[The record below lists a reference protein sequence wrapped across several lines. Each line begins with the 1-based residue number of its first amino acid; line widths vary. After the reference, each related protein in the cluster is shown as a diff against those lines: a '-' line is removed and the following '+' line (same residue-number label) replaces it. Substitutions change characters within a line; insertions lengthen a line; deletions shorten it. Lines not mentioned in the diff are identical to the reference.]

1 LWGVNKRPKIISGG
15 LDASDKRG
23 ARSLVTVDDDN
34 ARTVGGMDLDAPMLR
49 VDRLTVRF
57 GGVTALDDVSFGV
70 EPGSVCGL
78 IGPNGAGKTTLFDC
92 VSRLTRPQQGRIEV
106 DGHDL
111 LALAAH
117 QVAGLGVARTFQ
129 HLGLFGSLTVRENVM
144 LGGHHAFRTGFGA
157 AALRL
162 PLVGREERAL
172 RRRADEVLERVGL
185 THLAA
190 QPAVGLPYGTLKR
203 IELAR
208 ALGAA
213 PRLLLLD
220 EPASGLS
227 HGEVDEL
234 AAVIAAIRDQSNLT
248 VLLVEHH
255 MGLVMRMS
263 DKVVVLDFGRKIA
276 EGTPAAVREDPEVI
290 RAYLGVPA

>member
-1 LWGVNKRPKIISGG
+1 
-15 LDASDKRG
+15 
-23 ARSLVTVDDDN
+23 
-34 ARTVGGMDLDAPMLR
+34 MDLDAPMLR

-70 EPGSVCGL
+70 EGGSVCGL

-106 DGHDL
+106 DGRDL

-172 RRRADEVLERVGL
+172 RRRADEVL
-185 THLAA
+185 
-190 QPAVGLPYGTLKR
+190 
-203 IELAR
+203 
-208 ALGAA
+208 
-213 PRLLLLD
+213 
-220 EPASGLS
+220 
-227 HGEVDEL
+227 
-234 AAVIAAIRDQSNLT
+234 AAIRDQSNLT

-276 EGTPAAVREDPEVI
+276 EGTPAAVREDPEVV

>member
-1 LWGVNKRPKIISGG
+1 
-15 LDASDKRG
+15 
-23 ARSLVTVDDDN
+23 
-34 ARTVGGMDLDAPMLR
+34 MDPDAPMLR

-57 GGVTALDDVSFGV
+57 GGVTALDEVSFGV

-106 DGHDL
+106 DGRDL
-111 LALAAH
+111 LALAPH

-129 HLGLFGSLTVRENVM
+129 HLGVFGSLTVRENVM
-144 LGGHHAFRTGFGA
+144 LGGHHASRAGFA
-157 AALRL
+157 ASALRL
-162 PLVGREERAL
+162 PQVGREERAL

-185 THLAA
+185 AQLAA
-190 QPAVGLPYGTLKR
+190 RPAVGLPYGTLKR

-227 HGEVDEL
+227 HGEVDDL
-234 AAVIAAIRDQSNLT
+234 AGVIAAIRSDSDLT

-276 EGTPAAVREDPEVI
+276 EGAPAAVREDPEVV

>member
-1 LWGVNKRPKIISGG
+1 M
-15 LDASDKRG
+15 
-23 ARSLVTVDDDN
+23 SL
-34 ARTVGGMDLDAPMLR
+34 LR

-57 GGVTALDDVSFGV
+57 GGVTALEGVSFEL
-70 EPGSVCGL
+70 EPGQVCGL

-92 VSRLTRPQQGRIEV
+92 VSRLTRPQGGRVEL
-106 DGHDL
+106 DGQDL
-111 LALAAH
+111 LAIEPH
-117 QVAGLGVARTFQ
+117 QVAGLGIARTFQ

-144 LGGHHAFRTGFGA
+144 LGGHHTCRSGFGA

-162 PLVGREERAL
+162 PSVRGQERAL
-172 RRRADEVLERVGL
+172 RRRADEVLEHLGL
-185 THLAA
+185 AHLAA
-190 QPAVGLPYGTLKR
+190 RPAAGLPYGTLKR

-234 AAVIAAIRDQSNLT
+234 AEAIAAVRADGDLT

-255 MGLVMRMS
+255 MGMVMRMS

-276 EGTPAAVREDPEVI
+276 EGAPAAVREDPAVVQ
-290 RAYLGVPA
+290 AYLGVPA

>member
-1 LWGVNKRPKIISGG
+1 
-15 LDASDKRG
+15 
-23 ARSLVTVDDDN
+23 
-34 ARTVGGMDLDAPMLR
+34 MDLDAPMLR

-57 GGVTALDDVSFGV
+57 GGVTALDDVSFVV
-70 EPGSVCGL
+70 EGGSVCGL

-106 DGHDL
+106 DGRDL

-190 QPAVGLPYGTLKR
+190 RPAVGLPYGTLKR

-276 EGTPAAVREDPEVI
+276 EGTPAAVREDPEVV

>member
-1 LWGVNKRPKIISGG
+1 
-15 LDASDKRG
+15 
-23 ARSLVTVDDDN
+23 
-34 ARTVGGMDLDAPMLR
+34 MDPDAPMLR

-57 GGVTALDDVSFGV
+57 GGVTALDEVSFGV

-92 VSRLTRPQQGRIEV
+92 VSRLTRPQRGRIEV
-106 DGHDL
+106 DGRDL
-111 LALAAH
+111 LALAPH

-129 HLGLFGSLTVRENVM
+129 HLGLLGSLTVRENVM
-144 LGGHHAFRTGFGA
+144 LGGHHTCRTGFAA

-185 THLAA
+185 AQLAA
-190 QPAVGLPYGTLKR
+190 RPAVGLPYGTLKR

-234 AAVIAAIRDQSNLT
+234 AGVIAAIREDGDLT

>member
-1 LWGVNKRPKIISGG
+1 MPL
-15 LDASDKRG
+15 
-23 ARSLVTVDDDN
+23 
-34 ARTVGGMDLDAPMLR
+34 LR

-57 GGVTALDDVSFGV
+57 GGVTALDGV
-70 EPGSVCGL
+70 AFVLEPGQVCGL

-92 VSRLTRPQQGRIEV
+92 VSRLTRPQAGRVEL

-111 LALAAH
+111 LALEPH
-117 QVAGLGVARTFQ
+117 QVARLGIARTFQ
-129 HLGLFGSLTVRENVM
+129 HLGLLGSLTVRENVM
-144 LGGHHAFRTGFGA
+144 LGGHHTCRAGFGA
-157 AALRL
+157 TALRL
-162 PLVGREERAL
+162 PPVRREERAL
-172 RRRADEVLERVGL
+172 RRRADEVLERLGL
-185 THLAA
+185 AHLATR
-190 QPAVGLPYGTLKR
+190 PAAGLPYGTLKR

-234 AAVIAAIRDQSNLT
+234 AAVIAGLRSDGDLT

-255 MGLVMRMS
+255 MGMVMGMS

-276 EGTPAAVREDPEVI
+276 EGAPAVVREDPAVVQ
-290 RAYLGVPA
+290 AYLGVPA

>member
-1 LWGVNKRPKIISGG
+1 
-15 LDASDKRG
+15 
-23 ARSLVTVDDDN
+23 
-34 ARTVGGMDLDAPMLR
+34 MDLDAPMLR

-92 VSRLTRPQQGRIEV
+92 VSRLTRPRQGRIEV
-106 DGHDL
+106 DGRDL
-111 LALAAH
+111 LALAPQ

-190 QPAVGLPYGTLKR
+190 RPAVGLPYGTLKR
-203 IELAR
+203 VELAR

-234 AAVIAAIRDQSNLT
+234 AAVIAAMRDQSNLT

-276 EGTPAAVREDPEVI
+276 EGTPAAVREDPKVVQ
-290 RAYLGVPA
+290 AYLGVPA

>member
-1 LWGVNKRPKIISGG
+1 
-15 LDASDKRG
+15 
-23 ARSLVTVDDDN
+23 
-34 ARTVGGMDLDAPMLR
+34 MDVAVKADVPMLR
-49 VDRLTVRF
+49 VAQLTVRF
-57 GGVTALDDVSFGV
+57 AGVTALDDVSFDV
-70 EPGSVCGL
+70 EPGRVCGL

-92 VSRLTRPQQGRIEV
+92 VSRLTRPQGGRIEL
-106 DGHDL
+106 DGRDL
-111 LALAAH
+111 LALESH
-117 QVAGLGVARTFQ
+117 QVAALGVARTFQ
-129 HLGLFGSLTVRENVM
+129 HLGLLGSLTVRENVM
-144 LGGHHAFRTGFGA
+144 LGGHHACRAGFVT

-162 PLVGREERAL
+162 PLAGHQERAL
-172 RRRADEVLERVGL
+172 RRRADEVLDRVGL

-190 QPAVGLPYGTLKR
+190 RSAAGLPYGTLKR

-213 PRLLLLD
+213 PRVLLLD

-234 AAVIAAIRDQSNLT
+234 AAVIAGLRGDDGDLT

-276 EGTPAAVREDPEVI
+276 EGEPAAVREDPEVV

>member
-1 LWGVNKRPKIISGG
+1 
-15 LDASDKRG
+15 
-23 ARSLVTVDDDN
+23 
-34 ARTVGGMDLDAPMLR
+34 MDLDAPMLR

-70 EPGSVCGL
+70 EGGSVCGL

-106 DGHDL
+106 EGRDL

-190 QPAVGLPYGTLKR
+190 RPAVGLPYGTLKR

-276 EGTPAAVREDPEVI
+276 EGTPAAVREDPEVV

>member
-1 LWGVNKRPKIISGG
+1 
-15 LDASDKRG
+15 
-23 ARSLVTVDDDN
+23 
-34 ARTVGGMDLDAPMLR
+34 MDLDAPMLR

-92 VSRLTRPQQGRIEV
+92 VSRLTRPRQGRIEV
-106 DGHDL
+106 DGRDL
-111 LALAAH
+111 LALAPQ

-144 LGGHHAFRTGFGA
+144 LGGHHACRTGFGA

-190 QPAVGLPYGTLKR
+190 RPAVGLPYGTLKR

>member
-1 LWGVNKRPKIISGG
+1 
-15 LDASDKRG
+15 
-23 ARSLVTVDDDN
+23 
-34 ARTVGGMDLDAPMLR
+34 MDLDAPMLR

-92 VSRLTRPQQGRIEV
+92 VSRLTRPRQGRIEV
-106 DGHDL
+106 DGRDL
-111 LALAAH
+111 LALAPQ

-144 LGGHHAFRTGFGA
+144 LGGHHACRTGFGA

-190 QPAVGLPYGTLKR
+190 RPAVGLPYGTLKR

-227 HGEVDEL
+227 HAEVDEL
-234 AAVIAAIRDQSNLT
+234 AGVIAAIRGDGDLT

-255 MGLVMRMS
+255 MGLVMRIS

-276 EGTPAAVREDPEVI
+276 EGTPAAVREDPEVV